1 MKKTNFSATIAIDTA
16 RSAFHF
22 YSMIGGDKTTL
33 VHQVKNYAGAQFD
46 ADFFTRFK
54 AAVREFAHQTPSDTV
69 RKVTV
74 VLPDNAVM
82 IDTVRIPTIKGSN
95 QMNKALDTALRGL
108 FRNYDDLHVIAYVA
122 DQNKQYTSFSI
133 AAVQK
138 HIVASIYA
146 ACSENKLLVDTLTF
160 ASSSS
165 IGTVTMLHP
174 KLKTASYVFLDVK
187 DVYSRFVFVANG
199 RAVGYYTLPFGLE
212 FLRNPKVIPEDM
224 LFDHSYAELAVLN
237 AKEKAKSKKLTV
249 MNAEDGAMYDA
260 VATAGA
266 EFEKTPE
273 KSEAE
278 ATNAEESEDTEDV
291 EDVEDVEDAEEQDE
305 AEVEAPVSI
314 PMQINQKIFVKK
326 SPRRLPK
333 FMQREIPD
341 TVEGI
346 AYENFRV
353 IVKWALTLI
362 KGNERLVELGKPE
375 FVCVNLPKDLAY
387 LIDKVNLEESE
398 NGISFD
404 RLPTIGEKSIVTSN
418 LELYGGLFPGQIA
431 STGKF

>member
-1 MKKTNFSATIAIDTA
+1 MQKTNFSATIAIDTA

-22 YSMIGGDKTTL
+22 YSMIGGDKTTIS
-33 VHQVKNYAGAQFD
+33 HQVKHYAGGQFD

-54 AAVREFAHQTPSDTV
+54 AAVRDFAHQTPSEAV

-82 IDTVRIPTIKGSN
+82 MDTVRIPTIKKSS

-122 DQNKQYTSFSI
+122 DQNKQYTAYSI

-138 HIVASIYA
+138 HIVTSIYA

-160 ASSSS
+160 ASSAS
-165 IGTVTMLHP
+165 IGTATMLHP
-174 KLKTASYVFLDVK
+174 KLKMASYVFLDVK

-212 FLRNPKVIPEDM
+212 FLRNPKVISEDM

-249 MNAEDGAMYDA
+249 MNSDGGAMYDA
-260 VATAGA
+260 VAA
-266 EFEKTPE
+266 EAETEKAAE

-278 ATNAEESEDTEDV
+278 DTDAEDV
-291 EDVEDVEDAEEQDE
+291 EDIDDAEEQE
-305 AEVEAPVSI
+305 EIEEPVPVSM
-314 PMQINQKIFVKK
+314 PMQVNQKIFVKK

-341 TVEGI
+341 TEEGI

-353 IVKWALTLI
+353 FVKWALTLM

-375 FVCVNLPKDLAY
+375 FVCVNLPKDLAH
-387 LIDKVNLEESE
+387 LIDKVNVEANE
-398 NGISFD
+398 NGISFN
-404 RLPTIGEKSIVTSN
+404 RLPTIGEKSIVISN